1 MGGKGCAPR
10 RWPKRKGLMVIP
22 HVCRCCGV
30 CTATGGIGFPC
41 PLSSG
46 ELQSPYSIGHIITAQ
61 RASTAVGGTA
71 GASWRSCG
79 MVPWG
84 CTAGRRD
91 TWGQG
96 ARCHFP
102 SPSAWSRPMWGRIRE
117 TPDLLSSPPSPLP
130 LLERKEELK
139 MKLKHNSIRSGSR
152 IKSSALIVHWQALP
166 ARQQTQCYQGT
177 EGRFVCTGRESCCVR
192 PACPEP
198 GEHRDTRMGPRAAE
212 GSSTPTPSLWVPLDG
227 AAASG
232 PSWWISSAAEGQHS
246 GVMLDDENTR
256 VPVSRVF
263 PGAGAP
269 RGVAQPPALHF
280 AVSHRAGRAGC
291 PMLSPYASPWTA
303 SRIPHPTL
311 ISARALAVPS
321 VPGLPAGLLWG
332 QHSLL
337 SLSLYTPVIFNSAYA
352 NPKSGMSSGPGP
364 RGNGH
369 GANFL
374 PFLPLFL
381 YNTQQRF
388 SSAA

>member
-1 MGGKGCAPR
+1 MFVGAVGCAPPR
-10 RWPKRKGLMVIP
+10 VALVSRVPSPLGNFRVPIALATSSQPRELRLQWVAQLEP
-22 HVCRCCGV
+22 H
-30 CTATGGIGFPC
+30 GGPAGWCHGDAP
-41 PLSSG
+41 
-46 ELQSPYSIGHIITAQ
+46 QA
-61 RASTAVGGTA
+61 GGTPGDRERGVTSHPPLPGA
-71 GASWRSCG
+71 GPCG
-79 MVPWG
+79 EG
-84 CTAGRRD
+84 SGRPQ
-91 TWGQG
+91 TSF
-96 ARCHFP
+96 HP
-102 SPSAWSRPMWGRIRE
+102 
-117 TPDLLSSPPSPLP
+117 PPSPLP